1 MCIQVISN
9 ALKGQQRI
17 AQGNTLGGIG
27 NTNYLF
33 FGSKMSINE
42 P

>member
-17 AQGNTLGGIG
+17 AQGNTLGVIS
-27 NTNYLF
+27 NTNYVF
-33 FGSKMSINE
+33 FGVKNVHQ
-42 P
+42 

>member
-17 AQGNTLGGIG
+17 AQGNTLGVRS
-27 NTNYLF
+27 NTNYVF
-33 FGSKMSINE
+33 FWVKNVHQ
-42 P
+42 